1 LEEYRPTTPDAS
13 RKGGDRKLRKK
24 RSQHERD
31 GWFRRKMNAVHVAER
46 RGVHWVAERVDRS
59 ARTVYRWIEVFKR
72 QRPEA

>member
-1 LEEYRPTTPDAS
+1 LEEYRATTFDAS

-31 GWFRRKMNAVHVAER
+31 GWFRRKMNAVHAAER
-46 RGVHWVAERVDRS
+46 RGVHRVAERVDRS

-72 QRPEA
+72 